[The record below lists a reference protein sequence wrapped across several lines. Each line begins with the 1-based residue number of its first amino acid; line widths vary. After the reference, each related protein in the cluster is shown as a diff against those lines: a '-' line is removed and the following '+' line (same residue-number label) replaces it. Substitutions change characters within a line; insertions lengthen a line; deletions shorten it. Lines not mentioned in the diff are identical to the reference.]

1 MTSADDE
8 DAIDD
13 HHQFL
18 TPSSDL
24 LSPKTDNGVI
34 SPHITLTINN
44 NDNDSADTED
54 ISYVIQP
61 LPTTLTSSTMTTT
74 TTLNTPQLHT
84 YLNLSAASSESSLV
98 QPLLKEK
105 HETLPIYTSP
115 NNSEDE
121 RTASSSSSTTS
132 STSSNTSLIPNCR
145 SYMTLYFTDML
156 ISAFFITPFVNIHW
170 RGAWDLLDI
179 HLLPDYPRTSALI
192 SLGIGYFMLYMI
204 YLTQG
209 CLQRFYEKH
218 RHNILG
224 QIMTRLYTL
233 LLALAYINQWR
244 GLWNLLDL
252 TSNEWYHLVGETGI
266 CIIFL
271 LLMKSIYN
279 LNSAPFLIGVDTE
292 SYFLLDSKYTV
303 TTNNFLQHTFD
314 FFYYEFVEAPL
325 LIITWRGLYNLSD
338 SYICPENRQLSMIVS
353 FASGY
358 LLYFLLALIQI
369 PVVRCLIKQRHHFL
383 HSIVSNLFHLIAFI
397 SVVQIWRSLWII
409 CEQYLNIT
417 GYHNTTL
424 WLCYGVAF
432 VVLTCGLAACSLN
445 GPGGSKDSYIDE
457 GPILLFKFDYFSTLL
472 KQQHTD
478 NTIPSQTSSQSGLI
492 LWIVTRVLR
501 RKEIKRRNTLLSQSR
516 RSSMRQSSHL
526 KVTKDGSLSS
536 DISSTETI
544 ITAERLYRFEP
555 PV

>member
-1 MTSADDE
+1 MNQKKYLIGFCIYFSLNSADCTPMISSMTSADDE

-61 LPTTLTSSTMTTT
+61 LPTTLTSSTMTTIT
-74 TTLNTPQLHT
+74 TALNTPQLHT

-472 KQQHTD
+472 K
-478 NTIPSQTSSQSGLI
+478 
-492 LWIVTRVLR
+492 
-501 RKEIKRRNTLLSQSR
+501 
-516 RSSMRQSSHL
+516 RQSSHL

>member
-1 MTSADDE
+1 MAQITNTSNSADSTSMTSSTTPSDDE
-8 DAIDD
+8 DAADD
-13 HHQFL
+13 HHQIL
-18 TPSSDL
+18 IPSSNFNSSILDPQGVVTSHTIL
-24 LSPKTDNGVI
+24 TLNDN
-34 SPHITLTINN
+34 NN
-44 NDNDSADTED
+44 TNDNDSIRNDD
-54 ISYVIQP
+54 LSYTIQP
-61 LPTTLTSSTMTTT
+61 LTTT
-74 TTLNTPQLHT
+74 TTISTLNTPELQHT
-84 YLNLSAASSESSLV
+84 YLSISPTSSETNLS
-98 QPLLKEK
+98 QPLLNEQ
-105 HETLPIYTSP
+105 HQTVPIYESP
-115 NNSEDE
+115 INNEDE
-121 RTASSSSSTTS
+121 RIASSASSTTS
-132 STSSNTSLIPNCR
+132 STSSNSSIVPNCR

-156 ISAFFITPFVNIHW
+156 ISAFIITPFVNIHW

-192 SLGIGYFMLYMI
+192 SLGVGYFMLYMI

-209 CLQRFYEKH
+209 YLQEFYEKN
-218 RHNILG
+218 RHNVLG

-252 TSNEWYHLVGETGI
+252 TSNEWYHLIGESGI

-271 LLMKSIYN
+271 LIMKSVYN
-279 LNSAPFLIGVDTE
+279 LNSAPYLIAIDTD
-292 SYFLLDSKYTV
+292 SYFLLGSKYTI
-303 TTNNFLQHTFD
+303 TTNNFLQYTFD

-325 LIITWRGLYNLSD
+325 LIVTWRGLYNLSD
-338 SYICPENRQLSMIVS
+338 SYIFPESRQLSMIVS

-369 PVVRCLIKQRHHFL
+369 PVVRCLIKQRRHIL
-383 HSIVSNLFHLIAFI
+383 HAIVSNIFHLIAFL

-432 VVLTCGLAACSLN
+432 IVLTCGLAACSLN
-445 GPGGSKDSYIDE
+445 GPGGSKDNYIDE

-472 KQQHTD
+472 K
-478 NTIPSQTSSQSGLI
+478 
-492 LWIVTRVLR
+492 R
-501 RKEIKRRNTLLSQSR
+501 RA
-516 RSSMRQSSHL
+516 SHL

-544 ITAERLYRFEP
+544 MAAERLYPFEHP
-555 PV
+555 S

>member
-1 MTSADDE
+1 MKCSLLSEYIETVYGFAGSYTYWYSYYWLYGTDHKHFEFNA
-8 DAIDD
+8 ADD

-24 LSPKTDNGVI
+24 NPTKINSQGVV
-34 SPHITLTINN
+34 SSHTTLTLNDNN
-44 NDNDSADTED
+44 NDPIQNDDF
-54 ISYVIQP
+54 SYCIQP
-61 LPTTLTSSTMTTT
+61 LTTT
-74 TTLNTPQLHT
+74 KTLDTPQLQHT
-84 YLNLSAASSESSLV
+84 YLNLSAASSETSLAR
-98 QPLLKEK
+98 PLLIEQ
-105 HETLPIYTSP
+105 HQAVPIYESP
-115 NNSEDE
+115 TNNEDE
-121 RTASSSSSTTS
+121 RAASSASSTTS
-132 STSSNTSLIPNCR
+132 SSSSSNSSNISIVPNCR

-156 ISAFFITPFVNIHW
+156 ISAFIITPFVNIHW

-204 YLTQG
+204 YLTQDY
-209 CLQRFYEKH
+209 LQRFYEKH
-218 RHNILG
+218 RHNVLG

-252 TSNEWYHLVGETGI
+252 TSNEWYHLVGEAGI

-271 LLMKSIYN
+271 LLMKSVYN
-279 LNSAPFLIGVDTE
+279 LNSAPFLIGIDTD
-292 SYFLLDSKYTV
+292 SYFLLGSKYTI
-303 TTNNFLQHTFD
+303 TTSHFFQYTFD

-325 LIITWRGLYNLSD
+325 LIVTWRGLYNLSD
-338 SYICPENRQLSMIVS
+338 SYIFPESRQLSMIVS

-369 PVVRCLIKQRHHFL
+369 PVVRCLIKQRRHIL
-383 HSIVSNLFHLIAFI
+383 HAIVSNVFHLIAFL

-424 WLCYGVAF
+424 WLCYGVAY

-445 GPGGSKDSYIDE
+445 GPGGSKDNYIDE

-472 KQQHTD
+472 K
-478 NTIPSQTSSQSGLI
+478 
-492 LWIVTRVLR
+492 
-501 RKEIKRRNTLLSQSR
+501 
-516 RSSMRQSSHL
+516 RQSSNL
-526 KVTKDGSLSS
+526 KATKDGSLSS
-536 DISSTETI
+536 DISSTETMI
-544 ITAERLYRFEP
+544 AAERLFRFEP
-555 PV
+555 PP